1 MKAIIEYMYRG
12 DVSISQDELPAL
24 LRVAELLKVKGM
36 MEERRECK
44 DLSRPKTSSP
54 APTPPSS
61 TPTTSPRAE
70 RLSHPPTSH
79 PIHTPTS
86 IPQGH
91 MGHNFRPFLT
101 PPGQGSTPPFP
112 MWPLP
117 GLFPTPH
124 NMFSQREDMKPLSPG
139 TDLFI
144 YSESQIYEYIARVF
158 YNVVFSTYLGSNAAE
173 KRV

>member
-158 YNVVFSTYLGSNAAE
+158 L
-173 KRV
+173 